1 MIYFGLL
8 ILDQPYLKLMAEEDT
23 TVVKEIHDSLFR
35 DEEKMEESA
44 NVAYLLTL
52 GILLGLALR
61 EVNKKTKYI
70 TLNI

>member
-1 MIYFGLL
+1 VIYFGVL

-23 TVVKEIHDSLFR
+23 TVVSEKPDSLFR

-61 EVNKKTKYI
+61 ELNKKTKYI

>member
-1 MIYFGLL
+1 
-8 ILDQPYLKLMAEEDT
+8 MAEEDT
-23 TVVKEIHDSLFR
+23 NVEGEKMSTNDSLYR

-61 EVNKKTKYI
+61 ELNKKTKYSYK
-70 TLNI
+70 